1 VLIRVRNI
9 YTNMKQ
15 LFIVCL
21 FLISLNTFGQTGS
34 GMIEQTF
41 IFQLADESGQELTK
55 KSIAKKEIS
64 IMNSD
69 INNLIFNGL
78 EANGEY
84 VIVREGIRYYGDYV
98 NIQSTDLQLVYE
110 LGGAIMT
117 IDIKNIQAA
126 YLKITKIPFKSGNYT
141 IDLQR
146 ESDFIKK
153 MIIEPTEWEGEKVV
167 FEATKKQ

>member
-1 VLIRVRNI
+1 
-9 YTNMKQ
+9 MKH
-15 LFIVCL
+15 LLIVCL

-41 IFQLADESGQELTK
+41 IFQLLNENGKELTEKTITK
-55 KSIAKKEIS
+55 KKIS

-84 VIVREGIRYYGDYV
+84 VIIREGMRYYGDYSY
-98 NIQSTDLQLVYE
+98 IQSTDLQLIYE
-110 LGGAIMT
+110 LGGQIMT
-117 IDIKNIQAA
+117 IDIKNIQTA
-126 YLKITKIPFKSGNYT
+126 YLKITKISFKSGNYT

-153 MIIEPTEWEGEKVV
+153 LVIEPTEWKTDKVGFGEVEK
-167 FEATKKQ
+167 EKSN